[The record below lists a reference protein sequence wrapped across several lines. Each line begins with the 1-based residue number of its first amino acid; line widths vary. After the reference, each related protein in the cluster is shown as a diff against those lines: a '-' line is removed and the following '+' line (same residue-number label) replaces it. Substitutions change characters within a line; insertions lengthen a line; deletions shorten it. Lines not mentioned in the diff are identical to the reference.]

1 MNKNNNKNILI
12 IVNGGIAAYKSLELI
27 RSLKKKYNIEC
38 ILTKNVSKFIKPI
51 TFSSLIGKSV
61 HNDLFLMEENNKMS
75 HIHLAQNNDLTIVI
89 PATANFIGKM
99 ANGIADDLATTTILA
114 TQSKIF
120 VAPAMN
126 TGMWENKAVIEN
138 TNILKKR
145 GITILSPEKG
155 ELACGQVG
163 QGKLM
168 NVTQIFNSI
177 ENFFKK
183 TNLLQGLN
191 AVVTSGPSV
200 EKIDPVRFLSNFSS
214 GTQGYEI
221 AKALSEAG
229 AKTTLISGPTKLR
242 KPDNVILKNVL
253 TGEEFLQSS
262 LKTLPADIFVSVA
275 AISDWRLKNFSDNK
289 IKKSKK
295 KLNLNFEENLDTLQ
309 IISSC
314 NQRPRLVIGF
324 SAETENLIENSKKKL
339 LKKKCDWMVAN
350 DVSNGKVF
358 NSNRNKVFILKKKQV
373 VELPK
378 TTKKNIAERLVREIY
393 KDFKKS
399 KIIL

>member
-1 MNKNNNKNILI
+1 MKKNKNKKILI

-27 RSLKKKYNIEC
+27 RNLKKKYNIEC

-114 TQSKIF
+114 TKSKIF

-168 NVTQIFNSI
+168 NVTKIFNSI

-200 EKIDPVRFLSNFSS
+200 ERIDPVRFLSNFSS

-275 AISDWRLKNFSDNK
+275 AISDWRLKNFSVNK

-295 KLNLNFEENLDTLQ
+295 KLNLNFEENPDTLQ

-324 SAETENLIENSKKKL
+324 SAETKNLIENSKKKL

-350 DVSNGKVF
+350 DVSDGKVF
-358 NSNRNKVFILKKKQV
+358 NSNRNKVFILKKRQV

>member
-1 MNKNNNKNILI
+1 MNKNKNRNILI

-61 HNDLFLMEENNKMS
+61 YNDLFLMEENNKMS

-114 TQSKIF
+114 TKSKIF

-183 TNLLQGLN
+183 TNLLNGLN

-200 EKIDPVRFLSNFSS
+200 ERIDPVRFLSNFSS

-229 AKTTLISGPTKLR
+229 ANTTLISGPTKLR
-242 KPDNVILKNVL
+242 KPDNVLLKNVL

-262 LKTLPADIFVSVA
+262 LKTLPADIFISVA
-275 AISDWRLKNFSDNK
+275 AISDWKLKNFSVNK
-289 IKKSKK
+289 IKKSNK
-295 KLNLNFEENLDTLQ
+295 KLNLNFEANPDTLQ

-358 NSNRNKVFILKKKQV
+358 NNNRNKVFILKKKQV

>member
-295 KLNLNFEENLDTLQ
+295 KLNLNFEENPDTLQ